1 MKKLLKITSLLAV
14 LAIVLCILSGCGGNK
29 IVGTM
34 EEDGTKS
41 KIVATFDK
49 DDNLKALEVTY
60 EYKNADDAKD
70 AYKEMKDEDAEGY
83 KIKRS
88 GKKVTVK
95 MDAKSFAKQ
104 TGANED
110 RLTKDNMK
118 ELIKFMGYE
127 VKD

>member
-14 LAIVLCILSGCGGNK
+14 LVMLLAALTGCGGNK

-34 EEDGTKS
+34 EEDGNKS
-41 KIVATFDK
+41 KVVATFDK
-49 DDNLKALEVTY
+49 DDKLKKLEITY

-88 GKKVTVK
+88 GKKITVK

-104 TGANED
+104 TGADED

-127 VKD
+127 IKD

>member
-1 MKKLLKITSLLAV
+1 MKKLLKITSLIAVVAMLLLA
-14 LAIVLCILSGCGGNK
+14 LTGCGGNK

-34 EEDGTKS
+34 EEDGNKS
-41 KIVATFDK
+41 KVVATFDK
-49 DDNLKALEVTY
+49 NDNLKKLEITY
-60 EYKNADDAKD
+60 EYKNADDAKE
-70 AYKEMKDEDAEGY
+70 AYEEMKKEDAEGY
-83 KIKRS
+83 KIKKS

-104 TGANED
+104 TGADEE

-127 VKD
+127 VKE

>member
-49 DDNLKALEVTY
+49 DDNLKTLEVTY

-88 GKKVTVK
+88 GKKITVK

-104 TGANED
+104 TGADED

>member
-70 AYKEMKDEDAEGY
+70 AYEEMKDEDAEGY